1 MTKLPVTTIKERKC
15 RKYSLVSWSIY
26 NQNTFPFIN
35 QIRYCFFWSLCS
47 DTLSETV
54 SDYQL

>member
-35 QIRYCFFWSLCS
+35 QIRYCFF
-47 DTLSETV
+47 
-54 SDYQL
+54 